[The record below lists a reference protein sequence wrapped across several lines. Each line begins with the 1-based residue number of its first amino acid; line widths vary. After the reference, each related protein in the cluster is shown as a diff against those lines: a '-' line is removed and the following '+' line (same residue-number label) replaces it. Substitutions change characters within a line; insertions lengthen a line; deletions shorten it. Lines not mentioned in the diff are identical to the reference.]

1 MKYKEALHFSMV
13 HLACDPAIRFIGYG
27 LKKAGAG
34 GTLSGIDKRV
44 IVETT
49 VAEGL
54 MLGMATG
61 LSLAG
66 LKPVVFIERMD
77 FILNAMDAI
86 CNHLLRIREL
96 SDREFQP
103 AAIIRCVVGNS
114 QKPLFTGP
122 THTTNY
128 ANMFRDLPN
137 LNVFELN
144 EAGEIP
150 KAYEMAHTL
159 LGSGISTMLIEF
171 KDKI

>member
-1 MKYKEALHFSMV
+1 MNYKEALAFSMTA
-13 HLACDPAIRFIGYG
+13 LGCDPRTRFIGYG
-27 LKKAGAG
+27 IKKNGAG
-34 GTLSGIDKRV
+34 GTLKGVDQRQI
-44 IVETT
+44 IECI
-49 VAEGL
+49 VAENL

-114 QKPLFTGP
+114 QKPLYTGP

-128 ANMFRDLPN
+128 ASMFRDLPN